1 MIPPDNVFFYDI
13 GGEFFA
19 EKVKM
24 TTKVVRTVLRLPIQF
39 QKIPPDRHKKSFLG
53 GFAPPEKLKKSH
65 LGGSSPAPC
74 LATFRQLQAMGT
86 DTRRQR
92 APAFDAVCRPTP
104 TTIT

>member
-24 TTKVVRTVLRLPIQF
+24 TTKVVKMAPRPCFTS
-39 QKIPPDRHKKSFLG
+39 QKVPPYFTEKSFSG
-53 GFAPPEKLKKSH
+53 GMSPPEKLKKSH